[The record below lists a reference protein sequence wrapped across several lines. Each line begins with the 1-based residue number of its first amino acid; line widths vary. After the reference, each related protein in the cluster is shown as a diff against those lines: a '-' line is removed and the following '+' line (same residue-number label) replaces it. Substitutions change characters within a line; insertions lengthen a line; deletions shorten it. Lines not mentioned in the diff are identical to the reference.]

1 MSSVTLIRKN
11 LEPSWT
17 FTWNEM
23 YDGYVYN
30 TKSNTYRIF
39 FDNCTEKSK
48 YDLEPDIW
56 IGRLYQEKLDKYWYT
71 CEKAIKAQSLIMLRG
86 QYNFK

>member
-1 MSSVTLIRKN
+1 MNSVTLIRKN

-17 FTWNEM
+17 FTWN
-23 YDGYVYN
+23 DLHNGYIYN
-30 TKSNTYRIF
+30 TNKNTYRIF

-48 YDLEPDIW
+48 YGIEPDIW
-56 IGRLYQEKLDKYWYT
+56 IGRLDKNDGYWFT
-71 CEKAIKAQSLIMLRG
+71 CEKAIKAKSLIMFRG